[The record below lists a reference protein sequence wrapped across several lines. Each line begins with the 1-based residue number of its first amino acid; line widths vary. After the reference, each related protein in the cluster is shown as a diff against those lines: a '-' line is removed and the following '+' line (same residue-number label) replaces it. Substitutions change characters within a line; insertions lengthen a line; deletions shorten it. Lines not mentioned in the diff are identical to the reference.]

1 MIDRVGREPLIRPPG
16 ELQGEKSQGFAPRRI
31 RSGLENVRH
40 QRGAV
45 RQKGAPRGARAS
57 CCMGHDKRVIVKPA
71 HASFPPAPMAP
82 ARAG

>member
-45 RQKGAPRGARAS
+45 R
-57 CCMGHDKRVIVKPA
+57 
-71 HASFPPAPMAP
+71 
-82 ARAG
+82 